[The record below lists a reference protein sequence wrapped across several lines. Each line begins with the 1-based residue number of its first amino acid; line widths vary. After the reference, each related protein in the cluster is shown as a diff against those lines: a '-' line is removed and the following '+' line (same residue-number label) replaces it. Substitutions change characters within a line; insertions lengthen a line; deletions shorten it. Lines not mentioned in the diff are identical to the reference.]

1 MAETASSTLLTPEK
15 SREAFDRMIEIGHPE
30 VAEEMIRN
38 KEVDVS
44 PEEQRLLLATAYE
57 SKAKILQQA
66 EKLYGLDAKY
76 SQRAIE
82 QAQKLRSTAS
92 PTPNPV

>member
-1 MAETASSTLLTPEK
+1 METPGILLTPER

-38 KEVDVS
+38 KEVNVD
-44 PEEQRLLLATAYE
+44 PNEQKLLLATAYE
-57 SKAKILQQA
+57 NKAKILREA
-66 EKLYGLDAKY
+66 EKLYGLDPKY

-82 QAQKLRSTAS
+82 QAQRLRSTDA